1 MPIGN
6 WASDGVKR
14 GADEGKGASDG
25 EEAAADDR
33 VIVMR
38 EMGY

>member
-1 MPIGN
+1 MEIRLRSPIDI
-6 WASDGVKR
+6 WASD
-14 GADEGKGASDG
+14 EEKGASDG
-25 EEAAADDR
+25 VEAAADDR